1 MEPKQKGALI
11 TQQPGPGT
19 RGGGG
24 FVRPRCS
31 PEQPWLGSQK
41 RRPPWKEAAGAS
53 RRDWGSNEG
62 PGSIQVP
69 KEGPQVQ
76 RGHLLA
82 TPSVTVRRGHRR
94 LMRRGTE
101 EHARAWRCTPGTR
114 GVREHRDVPGDTSGR
129 GVSPRSRGGGHRSP
143 GQTFLSLLSKAL
155 SLQRL
160 AKRLVRQPQSLSMSY
175 VSQRVSPPRTES
187 RALCRRGPLSRNTAS
202 RGSGEHATDER
213 GVAPIGQ
220 DTGRGSVHS
229 PTRLPLADPALP
241 PGCKRHSVRRR

>member
-1 MEPKQKGALI
+1 MEPKQKGALV

-41 RRPPWKEAAGAS
+41 RRPPWRGAAGAS

-69 KEGPQVQ
+69 KEGPQGQ

-114 GVREHRDVPGDTSGR
+114 GVREHQDVPGDTSGR
-129 GVSPRSRGGGHRSP
+129 GVSPCSRGGGRRSP
-143 GQTFLSLLSKAL
+143 GRTFRLSYLRL
-155 SLQRL
+155 SLQPL

-175 VSQRVSPPRTES
+175 VSSTFHPSAFHRPGPSPGLCVAGDPFLETQPHAEAENTRRMSVGWLRSART
-187 RALCRRGPLSRNTAS
+187 RAGGPCTA
-202 RGSGEHATDER
+202 R
-213 GVAPIGQ
+213 
-220 DTGRGSVHS
+220 
-229 PTRLPLADPALP
+229 
-241 PGCKRHSVRRR
+241 PGCPWLTPHSLQAANDTV